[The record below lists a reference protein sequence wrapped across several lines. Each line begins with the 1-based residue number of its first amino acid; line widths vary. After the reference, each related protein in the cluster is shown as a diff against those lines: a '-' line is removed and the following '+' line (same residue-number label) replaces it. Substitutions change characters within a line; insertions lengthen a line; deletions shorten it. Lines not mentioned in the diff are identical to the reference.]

1 MRQAQAAADAVGM
14 RIKALP
20 RLARLSALP
29 LGAGRRMAVAGGLRA
44 LGRLTDEA
52 SLELHERT
60 ADQLFDVLG
69 GLKGGV
75 MKFGQVLSVYETVL
89 PPSISAVYRERLT
102 RLQEAAR
109 PEAAARVRQVLEDD
123 LGPDWRGL
131 FGSFDP
137 EPAAV
142 ASLGQ
147 VHRAALP
154 DGRPVAV
161 KVQYPAARERL
172 LDDRDLVVFAM
183 RWFTS
188 LVAPELDGRALAA
201 ELMDGLAEEL
211 DYAREAEAQAAF
223 RAGFLDDPD
232 FVVPE
237 VILQRGRVLVSEWVG
252 GTPLARMIAAGSR
265 AQRDR
270 AGLLM
275 TRLMFSGIPR
285 TGMMHGD
292 PHPGNFRLLGDGR
305 LGVLDFGA
313 MYRHAPAA
321 MSPLH
326 QWMLIHLAD
335 DPDDLV
341 SVLRELGFLR
351 PGVRADGARLMA
363 LFERSG
369 EAVRA
374 ETFQFDGAFLRAVLE
389 GMSASMAV
397 GLSLAFPP
405 EYVAAQRALGVGIGV
420 LCQLEAEVPFQ
431 QEAARWLTPP

>member
-1 MRQAQAAADAVGM
+1 M
-14 RIKALP
+14 RIQALP
-20 RLARLSALP
+20 RLARLSAIP
-29 LGAGRRMAVAGGLRA
+29 LGVGRRMAVAGGLKA

-52 SLELHERT
+52 SLDLHERT

-69 GLKGGV
+69 GLRGGV

-89 PPSISAVYRERLT
+89 PPTISAVYRERLAG
-102 RLQEAAR
+102 LQEAAR
-109 PEAAARVRQVLEDD
+109 PENAARVRQVLEDD
-123 LGPDWRGL
+123 LGSDWRGL
-131 FGSFDP
+131 FDSFDP

-161 KVQYPAARERL
+161 KVQYPSAREQL
-172 LDDRDLVVFAM
+172 LDDRDLTVFAM

-223 RAGFLDDPD
+223 REGFLDDPD

-237 VILQRGRVLVSEWVG
+237 VILQKGRVLVSEWLG
-252 GTPLARMIAAGSR
+252 GTPLARIIAAGTR

-270 AGLLM
+270 AGLLT

-285 TGMMHGD
+285 TGMLHGD
-292 PHPGNFRLLGDGR
+292 PHPGNFRLFGDGR

-313 MYRHAPAA
+313 MYRHRPDA

-326 QWMLIHLAD
+326 PWMLIHLAD
-335 DPDDLV
+335 DPDELV
-341 SVLRELGFLR
+341 AVLRELGFLR
-351 PGVRADGARLMA
+351 PGVRADGARLTA

-369 EAVRA
+369 AVVRT
-374 ETFQFDGAFLRAVLE
+374 ETFHFDGAFLRAVLE
-389 GMSASMAV
+389 GMTSSVPV

-405 EYVAAQRALGVGIGV
+405 EYVAAQRAIGVGIGV
-420 LCQLEAEVPFQ
+420 LCQLGAEVPFR
-431 QEAARWLTPP
+431 QEAMRWLTMP